1 MKILVSFTNLQ
12 NFRVLNIEAMTML
25 QYQENNTRQS

>member
-25 QYQENNTRQS
+25 QYQENNTIQS